1 MNELD
6 LDMYSNKIAQRP
18 GVLKGYLGNLLCGVR
33 IIFFRSSGI
42 KQLQVTMDQLL
53 LLLITTLV
61 VLLLMAIQTSP
72 DEWSLGDELGSF
84 ALGVLASMLAGY
96 LLVKFTGDGAGMLH
110 LLVASYAL
118 TPPLLGLMLLIP
130 WEAVEGQL
138 ALIVGLGAV
147 ILLWSLVLTVFVPY
161 VLLQRRFMP
170 AMLVAVV
177 WLIATLPSLGAGLSS
192 EDFSLG
198 EEGMAAL
205 LAQDEDEYTL
215 QFDAEKV
222 LYDQFY
228 RLDQVLQP
236 LQPQQPGVSDL
247 YFVGFGSYSY
257 QDVFMREVNH
267 IQHSVDSYLGT
278 YGRSLLLINNEE
290 TVEQQPIAS
299 ATNLQLALNYLG
311 EQMDVEEDVL
321 MLYLTSHGSSEHQLS
336 VEMWPLPL
344 NDITPQDL
352 RQQLDDSGIRW
363 RIIMVSACYSGG
375 FIEPL
380 QDERTLIVTASA
392 ADKSS
397 FGCSD
402 ANEYT
407 YFGEA
412 LFKDMPEGEYQFL
425 THINEA
431 LAAIAAREV
440 DEELEP
446 SLPQLYVGE
455 KMQQKL
461 MELESAIATYSTIR
475 FAPVEGVMNE
485 VDMLKA
491 SDG

>member
-1 MNELD
+1 MSEVD
-6 LDMYSNKIAQRP
+6 LDMHSDKITQP
-18 GVLKGYLGNLLCGVR
+18 PSVLKSYLANLLCGVR

-42 KQLQVTMDQLL
+42 KQLQVSMDQLL
-53 LLLITTLV
+53 LLLITTLAM
-61 VLLLMAIQTSP
+61 LLLLASQTSP
-72 DEWSLGDELGSF
+72 NEWLLGDELGSF
-84 ALGVLASMLAGY
+84 SLGVLASMLAGY

-110 LLVASYAL
+110 LLVVSYAL
-118 TPPLLGLMLLIP
+118 SPPLFGLMLLIP
-130 WEAVEGQL
+130 WEAVEDQL
-138 ALIVGLGAV
+138 VLTAVIGVG
-147 ILLWSLVLTVFVPY
+147 ILLWSVLLTFFVPY

-170 AMLVAVV
+170 AMCVAAV
-177 WLIATLPSLGAGLSS
+177 WLIASLPSMGVG
-192 EDFSLG
+192 FSD
-198 EEGMAAL
+198 EVEMAAL
-205 LAQDEDEYTL
+205 LAEDEEAYTL
-215 QFDAEKV
+215 PFDPEKV
-222 LYDQFY
+222 FYDQFY
-228 RLDQVLQP
+228 QLDQALQP

-267 IQHSVDSYLGT
+267 IQYSVDSSLGT
-278 YGRSLLLINNEE
+278 YGRSLLLINNEK

-352 RQQLDDSGIRW
+352 RQQLDESGVRW

-380 QDERTLIVTASA
+380 QDAHTLIVTASA

-431 LAAIAAREV
+431 LVAIAEREA

-461 MELESAIATYSTIR
+461 TELESAIATYSASR
-475 FAPVEGVMNE
+475 FAPVADAVSEA
-485 VDMLKA
+485 DTLKVN
-491 SDG
+491 DG